1 VSDYYMDVVSRVADL
16 PLFKQRPPAQRH
28 SDTSVA
34 AAASLDVTALNKLQ
48 RQVLDYL
55 RTQPAGATDEQIAAA
70 LGMNPSTERPRRIEL
85 AKRGL
90 VVEAGVKKA
99 SSGRNATAWRLA

>member
-1 VSDYYMDVVSRVADL
+1 MSDYYMDVVSRVADM
-16 PLFKQRPPAQRH
+16 PLFNQPAPAQRH
-28 SDTSVA
+28 SKTSMA
-34 AAASLDVTALNKLQ
+34 AAASLDGSTLNKMQ

-55 RTQPAGATDEQIAAA
+55 RTQPAGATDEEIAAA

-90 VVEAGVKKA
+90 VVEAGVKQA
-99 SSGRNATAWRLA
+99 ASGRKATAWRVA

>member
-48 RQVLDYL
+48 RQVLDYM
-55 RTQPAGATDEQIAAA
+55 RTQPDGATDEEIALA

-85 AKRGL
+85 VKRGL
-90 VVEAGVKKA
+90 VVEAGAKKSA
-99 SSGRNATAWRLA
+99 SGRKATAWRAA

>member
-1 VSDYYMDVVSRVADL
+1 MDVVSRVADL

-48 RQVLDYL
+48 RQVLDYM
-55 RTQPAGATDEQIAAA
+55 RTQPDGATDEEIALA

-85 AKRGL
+85 VKRGL
-90 VVEAGVKKA
+90 VVEAGAKKSA
-99 SSGRNATAWRLA
+99 SGRKATAWRAA